1 MNHHTSTKPF
11 YLLTGVPNPTGMMY
25 GVNEVGKE
33 IAATIEYTFEE
44 FDTEAEL
51 AAKVDALIGV
61 EGWYYLPENRIPYP
75 YREVQQI

>member
-1 MNHHTSTKPF
+1 MNHYTSTKPF

-33 IAATIEYTFEE
+33 ISATIEYNLQE

-51 AAKVDALIGV
+51 ANKVDDIIGIQ
-61 EGWYYLPENRIPYP
+61 GWYYLPEHRIPYP
-75 YREVQQI
+75 FREV